1 MVSLESLTRVYW
13 IAYWSHWIAYWI
25 ACLSCFCFYH
35 LSVAISGGVKP
46 QSWGRLTIGYLGG
59 PQFEQS
65 TATMGDEAQ
74 QVIAVPEQDQPQGNA
89 RRRTIAYLDLQVAI
103 TTWES
108 TELSLDHIERIENEL
123 QAVKVQTRNA
133 CETKILNLN
142 LDLRDERPQKRMR
155 CGVKGS
161 VWTDSIF
168 L

>member
-1 MVSLESLTRVYW
+1 M
-13 IAYWSHWIAYWI
+13 A
-25 ACLSCFCFYH
+25 
-35 LSVAISGGVKP
+35 
-46 QSWGRLTIGYLGG
+46 
-59 PQFEQS
+59 
-65 TATMGDEAQ
+65 DETQ

-89 RRRTIAYLDLQVAI
+89 RRRTIAYLDVQVAI

-108 TELSLDHIERIENEL
+108 TELSLTHIERIENEL

-161 VWTDSIF
+161 VWTDSIA
-168 L
+168 